1 MLQATEF
8 HEQGNKENCFLLL
21 IASNKD
27 LTKLGTVLFFFFPP
41 HIFLFFSSYTSQWNK
56 FIYQKVLRWSLT
68 LL

>member
-27 LTKLGTVLFFFFPP
+27 LTKLGTVDISPPPLHIFWVFFF
-41 HIFLFFSSYTSQWNK
+41 
-56 FIYQKVLRWSLT
+56 IY
-68 LL
+68 

>member
-27 LTKLGTVLFFFFPP
+27 LTKLGTVDISAPPSIFFV
-41 HIFLFFSSYTSQWNK
+41 FFSSYTSQWNK
-56 FIYQKVLRWSLT
+56 FIYQKVLRW
-68 LL
+68 